1 MVDPFRRRLAY
12 SPLLARLS
20 SMSSKAP
27 QGRTGLYPGTFD
39 PITLGHVD
47 IIQRAA
53 RVVDRLVIGV
63 ARNPGKGPLFDTR
76 ARVKMVERE
85 LALLKTRGLTN
96 INVAP
101 FDNLLMHFA
110 RDIGASVIIRGLRA
124 ASDFEYEI
132 QMAAM
137 NYRMNPSIE
146 TIFLTATEGTQFISS
161 RFVKEIAI
169 LGGDVTHF
177 VSPHIA
183 ADLRKR
189 FRQKSGRQR
198 VTPEVRD

>member
-1 MVDPFRRRLAY
+1 MGRVTQHQ
-12 SPLLARLS
+12 
-20 SMSSKAP
+20 MSHPMAKASKSVMKT
-27 QGRTGLYPGTFD
+27 QRIGLYPGTFD
-39 PITLGHVD
+39 PITLGHFD

-53 RVVDRLVIGV
+53 KVVDHLIIGV
-63 ARNPGKGPLFDTR
+63 AKNSGKGPLFDSKM
-76 ARVKMVERE
+76 RVKMVERE
-85 LALLKTRGLTN
+85 IESLHPQGYTN
-96 INVAP
+96 ISVTP

-137 NYRMNPSIE
+137 NYRMNPEIE

-169 LGGDVTHF
+169 LGGDVRPF
-177 VSPHIA
+177 VSPRIA
-183 ADLRKR
+183 AQLAAR
-189 FRQKSGRQR
+189 FRQPSGRRR